1 MNIINSEEAI
11 KGAKGFMADLN
22 SGNLKLEIEPQIG
35 EDFNPNETYM
45 EARLKNYQEFL
56 KSDLCQEIMKIGE
69 ERYGGG

>member
-35 EDFNPNETYM
+35 EDFEPDETYM
-45 EARLKNYQEFL
+45 EERLKNYQEFL
-56 KSDLCQEIMKIGE
+56 KSDLCKEIMKIGE
-69 ERYGGG
+69 DQYDKG